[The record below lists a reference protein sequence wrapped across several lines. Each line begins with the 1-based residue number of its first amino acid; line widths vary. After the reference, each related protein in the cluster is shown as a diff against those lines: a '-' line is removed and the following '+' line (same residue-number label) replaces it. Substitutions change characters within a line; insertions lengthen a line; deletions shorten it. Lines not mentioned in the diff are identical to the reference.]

1 MDIRWTSYL
10 GLVLL
15 LILAGCGGGDSGQ
28 QGEESYADTMAQQHA
43 DDTPEATAM
52 AQEPMIPVVGATVAY
67 GTTPA
72 GESITGYIAR
82 PENPDSVL
90 DARGMDP
97 ATSELPGVVV
107 IHEWWGLNDN
117 IRAATRRLAGQGY
130 EALAV
135 DLYEG
140 GVAETPSEARGLM
153 EQAMQNR
160 DRLIVNLEAAHN
172 FLSEEIGSPRVG
184 VMGWCFGGGMALNAA
199 LADPQ
204 TLDATVIYYGR
215 VSDAE
220 RSELETLQMPIMGH
234 FGMEDSSIPVESVR
248 QFEQM
253 LNELDKNAQ
262 IYLYEGAGHA
272 FSNPSGQNYDPEA
285 AAQAWERTT
294 EFLRTHLYQSGDE
307 NASS

>member
-1 MDIRWTSYL
+1 MLNPSTAYL
-10 GLVLL
+10 GLALL
-15 LILAGCGGGDSGQ
+15 LILAGCGGGDGARE
-28 QGEESYADTMAQQHA
+28 GEGSYADTMAQQHA

-52 AQEPMIPVVGATVAY
+52 AREPMMPVDGGTIAY
-67 GTTPA
+67 GTTTA

-90 DARGMDP
+90 EARGMDP
-97 ATSELPGVVV
+97 ATSELPGVIV

-117 IRAATRRLAGQGY
+117 IEAATRRIAGEGY

-140 GVAETPSEARGLM
+140 GVAETPDQARGLM

-160 DRLIVNLEAAHN
+160 NRLIANLEAAHT
-172 FLSEEIGSPRVG
+172 FLRDEIESPRVG
-184 VMGWCFGGGMALNAA
+184 VMGWCFGGGMGLNAA
-199 LADPQ
+199 LADPE

-234 FGMEDSSIPVESVR
+234 FGMDDSSIPVESVR
-248 QFEQM
+248 AFEQT
-253 LNELDKNAQ
+253 LDELGKDAQ
-262 IYLYEGAGHA
+262 IHLYEGAGHA
-272 FSNPSGQNYDPEA
+272 FANPSGQNYDPDA

-294 EFLRTHLYQSGDE
+294 TFLRTHLYAA
-307 NASS
+307 NN